1 MALVDRHARFLNR
14 IGPDGFTAPPPLT
27 MYSLVMYRPAAQPL
41 SRPLAAFSLLK
52 PDFSGL
58 RPFDAP
64 RRALAVVGMMRH
76 AVRTAAARAGWP
88 DSKINAFVLGHSD
101 SNSAARRV
109 PVGARRFAFLPL
121 PTIEGRGSE
130 RAAVVGSVRR
140 VLVSSFADDCGQ
152 EIAWVQRALSG
163 SNLIEEGTGATTAV
177 VSPIAASDAMVRR
190 YTEPVSSWA
199 TVTPMVLPGYDD
211 PAHYRRRLKN
221 GPPADEQRKLLGR
234 LDERID
240 MLIRRA
246 IRQAGLPDD
255 LAEHADLE
263 WRKVGFLPGVDLAER
278 YGVPDHLRCLPRLH
292 VRLQWRD
299 RAGQAIRV
307 RGPLCMGGG
316 RFYGLGLFAPL

>member
-1 MALVDRHARFLNR
+1 
-14 IGPDGFTAPPPLT
+14 
-27 MYSLVMYRPAAQPL
+27 
-41 SRPLAAFSLLK
+41 
-52 PDFSGL
+52 
-58 RPFDAP
+58 
-64 RRALAVVGMMRH
+64 
-76 AVRTAAARAGWP
+76 
-88 DSKINAFVLGHSD
+88 
-101 SNSAARRV
+101 
-109 PVGARRFAFLPL
+109 
-121 PTIEGRGSE
+121 
-130 RAAVVGSVRR
+130 